1 MEAIEL
7 WVLSLLG
14 FVGKL
19 MCLSFCCLHLRMI
32 VVVEALSM
40 DLVTVGKC

>member
-19 MCLSFCCLHLRMI
+19 VCLSFCCLLSRTI
-32 VVVEALSM
+32 AVVEALLM
-40 DLVTVGKC
+40 DLVMVGKC